1 MKPGFSLMPLI
12 LQIGKLRLGQSR
24 DQQTRAILSP
34 LASLTPWAT
43 TALREHPN
51 VPGKRHQERG
61 TQAFLTIVQTEFS
74 EVTQRGSCSADLFW
88 A

>member
-1 MKPGFSLMPLI
+1 MRPGFSLMPSV
-12 LQIGKLRLGQSR
+12 LQIRKLRLGQSR

-34 LASLTPWAT
+34 LAPLTSWAA

-61 TQAFLTIVQTEFS
+61 AQVFLTMAQTEFS
-74 EVTQRGSCSADLFW
+74 EVIQRGSCTAELFW